1 MVSSFYSVTLILR
14 SAWKESLIGDFSFLL
29 QNEIVHQISLE
40 TIWNQSNPRNLLQ
53 YVSDSSTRSV
63 KIYIPLIMFGI
74 EYLFLT

>member
-40 TIWNQSNPRNLLQ
+40 TI
-53 YVSDSSTRSV
+53 
-63 KIYIPLIMFGI
+63 
-74 EYLFLT
+74 